1 MKKTL
6 SINIVLHIRV
16 EDTPHAVDAMES
28 SICADHSALQRWLTD
43 LGGYHEP
50 PKLMDVNVKDYGDH
64 QVWKDE
70 EL

>member
-1 MKKTL
+1 MKTL
-6 SINIVLHIRV
+6 SINIVLHMRV
-16 EDTPHAVDAMES
+16 EDTPDAVDSMIS
-28 SICADHSALQRWLTD
+28 RIGTDHSALQEWLTD

-64 QVWKDE
+64 RVWKDE